1 MTTALLLLAVL
12 VLVLLNGFFVAA
24 EFAFVRARKSQLE
37 ADAEEGK
44 RGAALAAQI
53 TDDLS
58 RYLSACQLG
67 ITLTSLGIGFL
78 GEPAIATIF
87 EDIIGDSVSHNLS
100 LAISLIAR
108 LRHLHGAAHHD
119 RRAGAED
126 LGDPEVGDRRARSS
140 RGPLHLFTRAFHP
153 FIALLNA
160 ASNAI
165 LRLIGVRTSGNLED
179 GETPEDL
186 KLLIQQSL
194 IGGKLDPGE
203 AGMLTGVFHLHEQE
217 ARQVMTPA
225 PAVVTVDLSEDV
237 ETALRRCVSSG
248 HTRLVV
254 TEDENHDRVKG
265 IVHANALAQLLLT
278 EGPDA
283 TIEGLVREAPIV
295 PETKPLDDL
304 LADLQRQRTSLAIV
318 IDEYGRTAGIVT
330 VEDIIEEVVGEID
343 DETDPLG
350 GAVRRL
356 ANGDWFVR
364 GHVAITDLEDY
375 GLHLPVD
382 SDAYN
387 SVGGFVFGELGRLPK
402 RGDTIQHNG
411 YSIRV
416 ESVRENRIEA
426 VRIRAARRVRGAS
439 HGLTAGAPSS
449 GYRRNPGSKK
459 LPAWQIAQVGKTRYL
474 ARQPTRPLRR
484 LRRREGDP
492 GEDRPRETHKAAG
505 LRGASPAALVFLEE
519 GLR

>member
-1 MTTALLLLAVL
+1 MTALLLLFGVAVL
-12 VLVLLNGFFVAA
+12 VALNGLFVAA
-24 EFAFVRARKSQLE
+24 EFALVRSNQPRLEQLR
-37 ADAEEGK
+37 DEGR
-44 RGAALAAQI
+44 RGAALVLKQVQHI
-53 TDDLS
+53 DE
-58 RYLSACQLG
+58 YLSACQLG

-78 GEPAIATIF
+78 GEPAIASIF
-87 EDIIGDSVSHNLS
+87 ENIIGESVSHNVS
-100 LAISLIAR
+100 LAISLALAYLISTSLHITIGEQVPKIYSIQRSEGVAR
-108 LRHLHGAAHHD
+108 F
-119 RRAGAED
+119 
-126 LGDPEVGDRRARSS
+126 VS
-140 RGPLHLFTRAFHP
+140 RPLILFTRIFHP

-160 ASNAI
+160 TSNAI
-165 LRLIGVRTSGNLED
+165 LRLIGVRTAGGLEE
-179 GETPEDL
+179 GESPEEL
-186 KLLIQQSL
+186 KVLIQQSL
-194 IGGKLDPGE
+194 TGGKLDAGE

-225 PAVVTVDLSEDV
+225 PAIVTVDLSEDV

-254 TEDENHDRVKG
+254 TEDDNHDRVKG

-278 EGPDA
+278 DGTDA
-283 TIEGLVREAPIV
+283 TIEGLIREAPIV
-295 PETKPLDDL
+295 PETKALDDL
-304 LADLQRQRTSLAIV
+304 LADLQRQRSSLAVV

-364 GHVAITDLEDY
+364 GHVAITDLADY
-375 GLHLPVD
+375 GLELPVD

-426 VRIRAARRVRGAS
+426 VRIRQRPVP
-439 HGLTAGAPSS
+439 APA
-449 GYRRNPGSKK
+449 PQ
-459 LPAWQIAQVGKTRYL
+459 A
-474 ARQPTRPLRR
+474 
-484 LRRREGDP
+484 D
-492 GEDRPRETHKAAG
+492 
-505 LRGASPAALVFLEE
+505 
-519 GLR
+519 